1 MRKMDQDQFLTK
13 NKFARIVEQ
22 KVRDHRYSYMDAVI
36 HICEDID
43 LELEDIRKYIS
54 GSIKEK
60 IEVEA
65 MNLNYLPKGNTLPV
79 D

>member
-1 MRKMDQDQFLTK
+1 
-13 NKFARIVEQ
+13 
-22 KVRDHRYSYMDAVI
+22 MDAVI
-36 HICEDID
+36 HICEDIELD
-43 LELEDIRKYIS
+43 LEDIRKYVS